1 MALAA
6 DLEPQFDGFER
17 FYRCHEVDRNKK
29 DFTPGEPVAA
39 GEFKGLKRVPEFHRK
54 HDGAWLKEGEA
65 AERGKG
71 KGKEKGGPSR
81 TRFCNCSSMAARGA
95 NVDRPGVSGWFSWA
109 AAPPRLRP

>member
-39 GEFKGLKRVPEFHRK
+39 GEFKGLKPGPEFHRK

-71 KGKEKGGPSR
+71 KGKEKVALRGQDFAIAR
-81 TRFCNCSSMAARGA
+81 RWRHAAQTLTGRE
-95 NVDRPGVSGWFSWA
+95 
-109 AAPPRLRP
+109 